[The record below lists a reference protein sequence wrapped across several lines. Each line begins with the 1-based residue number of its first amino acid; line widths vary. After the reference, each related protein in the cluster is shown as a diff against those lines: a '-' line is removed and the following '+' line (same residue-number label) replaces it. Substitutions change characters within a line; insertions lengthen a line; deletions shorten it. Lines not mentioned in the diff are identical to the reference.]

1 MKIDLQIASLIK
13 MSTNPAFLTTES
25 LCVAYIELA
34 CIVYISH
41 TIALKHFGRI
51 GIIYVLLE
59 TKQSRN
65 FTTVLC
71 PTIPHVTILMFL
83 LIGVRGNV

>member
-1 MKIDLQIASLIK
+1 

-25 LCVAYIELA
+25 VCVACIELA
-34 CIVYISH
+34 CIIYISH
-41 TIALKHFGRI
+41 TIALKYFGCI

-59 TKQSRN
+59 TKQFRN